1 MAFQSQI
8 NRFLAAGIEGEYADD
23 SPRREAGYILTAQK
37 DALNDDA
44 ITALPKVGC
53 AFTLTETDGV
63 AIVGGTGAFAG
74 ILVNPKMYVNQA
86 GLSASLELPDGSQ
99 GGLCTMGHVY
109 VKSATSF
116 APGYVA
122 AYANA
127 TGVISAYASASS
139 IPETST
145 QIPAKFIQVSG
156 SSNGIGILEL
166 GAFAIEATPST

>member
-1 MAFQSQI
+1 MGFQSQI

-37 DALNDDA
+37 DGDT

-53 AFTLTETDGV
+53 AFTQTENEGE
-63 AIVGGTGAFAG
+63 AIVGGDGAFLG

-86 GLSASLELPDGSQ
+86 NLTPSLELPDGAQ

-122 AYANA
+122 AYAKA
-127 TGVISAYASASS
+127 TGVISAYASAAS
-139 IPETST
+139 IPETSV
-145 QIPAKFIQVSG
+145 QIPAQFIKLSG
-156 SSNGIGILEL
+156 SSNGIGILEV
-166 GAFAIEATPST
+166 GAFVLPAGQST